1 MNLRSALLAALALTL
16 ALLVAPATSS
26 ALTPPFDVR
35 ASKSADGRYTD
46 ASQNAT
52 IRPGK
57 TKLFFWEVESGSLNN
72 QSMTF
77 DDAATDSNAGY
88 KIKWYKGKK
97 PKASK
102 NISSQVKNPGY
113 PFTLRARGDEVLHGQ
128 GEGQGGPRD
137 PVPRRAGNR
146 TRASPTPTR
155 RTSASTASAPEAAR
169 LEPSGLRGRLLGG
182 VELLLDQPEA

>member
-35 ASKSADGRYTD
+35 ASKSADGPYTD

-52 IRPGK
+52 IHPGK

-88 KIKWYKGKK
+88 VIKWYKGKK

-113 PFTLRARGDEVLHGQ
+113 PFTLR
-128 GEGQGGPRD
+128 GEETRYFTAKVKAKAD
-137 PVPRRAGNR
+137 PE
-146 TRASPTPTR
+146 T
-155 RTSASTASAPEAAR
+155 
-169 LEPSGLRGRLLGG
+169 LCLGG
-182 VELLLDQPEA
+182 QASNASLPYSDSAYFSVNGLCT